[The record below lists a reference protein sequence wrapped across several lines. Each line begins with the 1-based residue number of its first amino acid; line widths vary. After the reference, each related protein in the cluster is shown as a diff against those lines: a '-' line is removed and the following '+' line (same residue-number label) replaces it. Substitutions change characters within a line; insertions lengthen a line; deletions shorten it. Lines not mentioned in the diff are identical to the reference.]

1 MLHRRSFLAA
11 AAGSALAASPFAHAQ
26 PDAYPARSIR
36 WLVGYPP
43 GGGSD
48 IVARTIS
55 TAMSPGLGQPVIV
68 DNRPGAN
75 TIVAASSLRSAPPDG
90 YTLMSADLGTLVY
103 NSLLYKK
110 LPYDPIEDF
119 THIGFTNLYQ
129 FVLICNP
136 AFSAQNVG
144 ELIAKAKASKLFY
157 ASPGVGSTHHLTM
170 ELFAQQAG
178 ITLEHTPYKGSAPAL
193 QDVMAGVVPLMVVDV
208 ATGLSAIKGG
218 KARAL
223 AMASNQRSA
232 LLPDVP
238 TCEEAGVKGVDT
250 NSWSVLVAPKGT
262 PAAITERLA
271 KELRT
276 ALAQDETKKK
286 LLEFGVQ
293 ALTGTPQEVLAA
305 IKTDTQRWS
314 ALAKRLNL
322 TLEVCHALRPLH
334 RHLHLPARLRQPV
347 RERGPARRAA
357 GGHEQPQAHAL
368 WPVWR
373 ADFGHLVYQRARRKP
388 PHLGVPDAPA
398 GV

>member
-1 MLHRRSFLAA
+1 MLQRRSFLAA
-11 AAGSALAASPFAHAQ
+11 ASALAASPFAQAQ
-26 PDAYPARSIR
+26 SGAFPAHTIR

-48 IVARTIS
+48 FVARTIGAALTPTLS
-55 TAMSPGLGQPVIV
+55 QTVIV
-68 DNRPGAN
+68 ENRPGAN
-75 TIVAASSLRSAPPDG
+75 TIVAATALRASAPDG
-90 YTLMSADLGTLVY
+90 YTLLSADLGTLVY

-119 THIGFTNLYQ
+119 AHISFTNLYH

-136 AFSAQNVG
+136 AFAAQNVDDV
-144 ELIAKAKASKLFY
+144 IAKAKASKLFY

-178 ITLEHTPYKGSAPAL
+178 IELEHTPYKGSAPAL

-223 AMASNQRSA
+223 AMASNKRSA

-262 PAAITERLA
+262 PAAVIDRLG

-276 ALAQDETKKK
+276 VLTQAETQKK
-286 LLEFGVQ
+286 LLEFGVE
-293 ALTGTPQEVLAA
+293 ALTSTPQEVLAA

-314 ALAKRLNL
+314 ALARRLNIS
-322 TLEVCHALRPLH
+322 LEI
-334 RHLHLPARLRQPV
+334 
-347 RERGPARRAA
+347 
-357 GGHEQPQAHAL
+357 
-368 WPVWR
+368 
-373 ADFGHLVYQRARRKP
+373 
-388 PHLGVPDAPA
+388 
-398 GV
+398 